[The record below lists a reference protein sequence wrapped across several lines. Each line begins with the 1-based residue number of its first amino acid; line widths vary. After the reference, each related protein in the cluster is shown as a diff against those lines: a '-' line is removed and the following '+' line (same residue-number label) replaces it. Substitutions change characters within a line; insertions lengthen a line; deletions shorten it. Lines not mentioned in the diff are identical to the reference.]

1 MPEFLWRA
9 AHADGQAAE
18 GRTEAAAEA
27 DVLRQLR
34 ERGLTPIRVQPA
46 GQAEGAALAGP
57 RPRAARGPV
66 KPADVLSLTSELDI
80 MLRAG
85 LALNAARS
93 EEQRLNSSHYA
104 ISYAVFC
111 LKKKKK

>member
-34 ERGLTPIRVQPA
+34 ERGLTLLFLIIS
-46 GQAEGAALAGP
+46 
-57 RPRAARGPV
+57 
-66 KPADVLSLTSELDI
+66 LSLETSASFL
-80 MLRAG
+80 
-85 LALNAARS
+85 
-93 EEQRLNSSHYA
+93 HF
-104 ISYAVFC
+104 VPH
-111 LKKKKK
+111 

>member
-57 RPRAARGPV
+57 RPRAAPSSPPTCSRS
-66 KPADVLSLTSELDI
+66 PASWPSCC
-80 MLRAG
+80 APG
-85 LALNAARS
+85 WRS
-93 EEQRLNSSHYA
+93 MPRCACSST
-104 ISYAVFC
+104 
-111 LKKKKK
+111 

>member
-46 GQAEGAALAGP
+46 GQA
-57 RPRAARGPV
+57 
-66 KPADVLSLTSELDI
+66 S
-80 MLRAG
+80 
-85 LALNAARS
+85 
-93 EEQRLNSSHYA
+93 
-104 ISYAVFC
+104 F
-111 LKKKKK
+111 

>member
-34 ERGLTPIRVQPA
+34 ELGSAHV
-46 GQAEGAALAGP
+46 
-57 RPRAARGPV
+57 
-66 KPADVLSLTSELDI
+66 
-80 MLRAG
+80 
-85 LALNAARS
+85 
-93 EEQRLNSSHYA
+93 
-104 ISYAVFC
+104 
-111 LKKKKK
+111 